1 MGLVLSGGSTMS
13 ARWVGQFAELT
24 DRPDHPSM
32 ASVVNSASEAEAMA
46 IADYLRSGHVLIDV
60 LETRPDVLDGSVVE
74 ESSSVLGD
82 GQWVWREDLAH
93 YVAKYRLGLG
103 QEFLSYL
110 VGEVTTL
117 DDSSLEQAVSE
128 AMQLWQRG

>member
-1 MGLVLSGGSTMS
+1 
-13 ARWVGQFAELT
+13 
-24 DRPDHPSM
+24 
-32 ASVVNSASEAEAMA
+32 MA